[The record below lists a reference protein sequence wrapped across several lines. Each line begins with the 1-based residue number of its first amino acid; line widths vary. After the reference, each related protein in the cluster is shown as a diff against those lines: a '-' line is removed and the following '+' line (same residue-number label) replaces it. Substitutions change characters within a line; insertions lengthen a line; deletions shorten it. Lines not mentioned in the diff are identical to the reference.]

1 MKMYRRRI
9 NMQRPA
15 SWTGSVP
22 RDPAPATAFESV
34 PAPGAG
40 WVPLWSRSAERGAGR
55 GRQTPRA
62 QTDTQRAAKTHKSK
76 RERRR
81 QAPETQS
88 RAGWV
93 RDRQPARLE
102 LASTLAAA
110 QARPSARVWW
120 VRLGG
125 GRTVLGARVCSARA
139 LRWGSSR
146 CSPGLSCSCGSLH
159 RHRALDPGAAC
170 AREQLLSRPLSYGTC
185 PPAPTPH
192 AARLVP
198 SVAARSCPGGVCAH
212 GVPGLCFRPARR
224 VCADISCPRLRH
236 RPGPRG
242 HPSPCCSPGHPQAQ
256 DCRGVVQTAFC
267 PGLPA
272 GDAHV
277 SPPLAL
283 QFNRYAWFSHK
294 QPITPEPPQSPAATS
309 ALGRGPDL
317 VRGRGPAA

>member
-15 SWTGSVP
+15 SRTGSVP

-110 QARPSARVWW
+110 QARPSARVWR
-120 VRLGG
+120 VRLGD
-125 GRTVLGARVCSARA
+125 GRPSWAPASARPAPCDGAPRVA
-139 LRWGSSR
+139 LQGFPAPVAPCTVTGLWTLEPRVHVNSSCR
-146 CSPGLSCSCGSLH
+146 VPSPTGRVPLRPPRTRPASCPAW
-159 RHRALDPGAAC
+159 RPGAVRVAC
-170 AREQLLSRPLSYGTC
+170 AHTACQAVLPASTACVRRHLLPQA
-185 PPAPTPH
+185 PPSA
-192 AARLVP
+192 
-198 SVAARSCPGGVCAH
+198 
-212 GVPGLCFRPARR
+212 RPAR
-224 VCADISCPRLRH
+224 
-236 RPGPRG
+236 
-242 HPSPCCSPGHPQAQ
+242 
-256 DCRGVVQTAFC
+256 
-267 PGLPA
+267 
-272 GDAHV
+272 
-277 SPPLAL
+277 PPLAL
-283 QFNRYAWFSHK
+283 L
-294 QPITPEPPQSPAATS
+294 QPRAPPGAGLQR
-309 ALGRGPDL
+309 RGPDSL
-317 VRGRGPAA
+317 LPPAPRWRRPRLPAAGLAI